1 MALRKLKEFC
11 VPERM
16 EEAVALLEKYGSSA
30 MILAGGSFIRGIEAR
45 GFLSEVEALIDIR
58 KLGLD
63 GLSSGSDEL
72 RVGAM
77 ASFAQL
83 KQASEVQT
91 AAWLGTV
98 KDALTYPPLQIK
110 NVATVGGCLAAS
122 CPFFDLPVA
131 FMALDGRVTAIS
143 AAAKREI
150 GLGGLFTGL
159 FENSLARNEI
169 ISELILPRN
178 SSRSASAFIK
188 LEGNANDLAIVN
200 VAASLTIDAL
210 GLCREARVVLGG
222 GVGNR
227 VVRSPSA
234 EMLLQG
240 HDLTDE
246 RLQLA
251 AEAVGQDI
259 NPTTDHRASA
269 GYRLT
274 VAKVLARR
282 TLSRARDRLV

>member
-11 VPERM
+11 VPERI
-16 EEAVALLEKYGSSA
+16 EEAGALLEKYAGSA

-45 GFLSEVEALIDIR
+45 GLLSEVEALIDIR

-63 GLSSGSDEL
+63 GLSSASDGL
-72 RVGAM
+72 RIGAT
-77 ASFAQL
+77 ASFARL
-83 KQASEVQT
+83 EKAPEVRT
-91 AAWLGTV
+91 AAWLGAV

-131 FMALDGRVTAIS
+131 FMALDGRVAAI
-143 AAAKREI
+143 AAGAKREI

-159 FENSLARNEI
+159 FENSLAPNEI
-169 ISELILPRN
+169 ISELILPRY
-178 SSRSASAFIK
+178 SGRAASAFIK

-200 VAASLTIDAL
+200 VAASLALDAL

-222 GVGNR
+222 GIGNR
-227 VVRSPSA
+227 VARSPTA
-234 EMLLQG
+234 EKLLQG
-240 HDLTDE
+240 HELTDE
-246 RLQLA
+246 RLQHA
-251 AEAVGQDI
+251 AQALGQDI
-259 NPTTDHRASA
+259 DPATDHRVSA
-269 GYRLT
+269 AYRLT

-282 TLSRARDRLV
+282 ALSRARGRLV